1 VEQGKSLQRRR
12 FENGKGFFLGHET
25 ESTITRNREKQ
36 GGQKQKDRPHMPARG
51 WPHSPDFTIGV
62 PETITIIGF
71 LALK

>member
-1 VEQGKSLQRRR
+1 M
-12 FENGKGFFLGHET
+12 
-25 ESTITRNREKQ
+25 
-36 GGQKQKDRPHMPARG
+36 PAHMPVGTADCSTRG